1 MPPDLLMPAGGLL
14 VAYYRL
20 YHVRDGHFVGVELI
34 EAEED
39 GAAVRAAQERVGEL
53 PAELWCGDRKVS
65 TLTGLGP
72 ARTAGS
78 AISAG
83 EDGPTD

>member
-1 MPPDLLMPAGGLL
+1 MPVGGLL

-39 GAAVRAAQERVGEL
+39 GAAVRAAEERVGEL
-53 PAELWCGDRKVS
+53 PAELWCGDRKVRS
-65 TLTGLGP
+65 LTGLGP
-72 ARTAGS
+72 APTAGS
-78 AISAG
+78 AMFAG
-83 EDGPTD
+83 GDGRTD